1 MSIHNHQEPLGE
13 LKQIFVNKILPLLQ
27 EYFYGDW
34 GKIGLVIGNEFV
46 KKENDTVK
54 FLSDGIDEEYEEYS
68 EKPVEISAVKWEFQ
82 QLTGIPSILIMMD
95 DENDPLWIKRHQITL
110 DIYIITKQFPPE
122 DMFRLAVDM
131 RRTCTQ
137 IPNNVIP
144 SVFGFG
150 VVFVAKE

>member
-1 MSIHNHQEPLGE
+1 
-13 LKQIFVNKILPLLQ
+13 
-27 EYFYGDW
+27 
-34 GKIGLVIGNEFV
+34 
-46 KKENDTVK
+46 
-54 FLSDGIDEEYEEYS
+54 
-68 EKPVEISAVKWEFQ
+68 
-82 QLTGIPSILIMMD
+82 MMD